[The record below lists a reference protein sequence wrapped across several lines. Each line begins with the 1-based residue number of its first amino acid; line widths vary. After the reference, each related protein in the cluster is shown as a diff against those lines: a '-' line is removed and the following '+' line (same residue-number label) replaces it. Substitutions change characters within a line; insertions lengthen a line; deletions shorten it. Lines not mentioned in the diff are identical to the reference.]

1 LQSIAPDPDWA
12 RNEQARVGQ
21 VLGEAMGRNAQAQ
34 SDLANAVRHLGQVR
48 RDGAAGLADGAMRHF
63 NAFSREQELHM
74 MPTLRGVYRTTDP
87 NAPPVIGANR
97 LEPI

>member
-1 LQSIAPDPDWA
+1 MPCATSA
-12 RNEQARVGQ
+12 
-21 VLGEAMGRNAQAQ
+21 
-34 SDLANAVRHLGQVR
+34 
-48 RDGAAGLADGAMRHF
+48 GAAGGADGAMRHF

-74 MPTLRGVYRTTDP
+74 MPTLRGDQIMVNPVDGRRYEVPLSYGTYWSDAVQRVYRTTDP